1 MRRKCTRSTWE
12 SPKQECDVCCLLFFQ
27 ALAEA
32 MSADGR
38 LPEGK
43 EAEEPVQ
50 LALVGRPNVGK
61 GKRWLLEAVARV
73 KRGNRPVG
81 LLCR

>member
-1 MRRKCTRSTWE
+1 M
-12 SPKQECDVCCLLFFQ
+12 FFQ

-32 MSADGR
+32 MSAEGR
-38 LPEGK
+38 LPEGE

-61 GKRWLLEAVARV
+61 GKRWLLGSGRANN
-73 KRGNRPVG
+73 RGNRPFG
-81 LLCR
+81 LCR